1 MSLALAARQSVASR
15 HDMSPSAGQSCMRSG
30 FDRGSDL
37 RWIVGSDLRWI
48 VALLWLNGTVKR
60 QHARY
65 DTEVCGGERLAYLRW
80 LSSVRDRS

>member
-1 MSLALAARQSVASR
+1 MPLALAARQSVASR

-37 RWIVGSDLRWI
+37 HWI

-65 DTEVCGGERLAYLRW
+65 DTEVCGGARLAYL
-80 LSSVRDRS
+80 SEVAEFGAG